1 MSNAR
6 KLADNLPT
14 DGQLGNRNL
23 IINGMFNC
31 WQRGTSFSA
40 SGYGADRWTYGT
52 SGGAGVH
59 SRQNHSLADQTTFN
73 TPYFHRLAVS
83 SGNNNQG
90 MAQNIED
97 ITRFAGK
104 TITVSFYLKGTNPAG
119 GSFATILGGYMGSGG
134 SGDWELTHA
143 DAITVTSSWQRF
155 TREFTCPENTGR
167 TIGTS
172 HYLYFYPARQ
182 PSADNGT
189 AAWTLD
195 MANVQLEVGSQST
208 PFEHEP
214 YQTTL
219 RKCQRYFERRGTSV
233 AGWEFIADAGQLTST
248 TAYQVA
254 VRFNEQMRAAPT
266 MSYAGT
272 LSNFK
277 IIRAGGVYDIT
288 SVTAADNTN
297 GRTLLLTGN
306 CGNTG
311 GAAGDQ
317 ARIQTIQPNHYFY
330 FDAEL

>member
-14 DGQLGNRNL
+14 DGQLGNRNA

-59 SRQNHSLADQTTFN
+59 SRRSHSVADQTTFN
-73 TPYFHRLAVS
+73 TPYYHRLAVS

-90 MAQNIED
+90 MSQNIED

-167 TIGTS
+167 TIGDN

-182 PSADNGT
+182 PTADNGT

-195 MANVQLEVGSQST
+195 MANVQLEIGSQST
-208 PFEHEP
+208 PFEQEP
-214 YQTTL
+214 LGVTL
-219 RKCQRYFERRGTSV
+219 HKCQRYYHNSFHKGKTPGVDTDNANQVIVTSWNDGNCHFPPFPVVMRGVPTITLRSRN
-233 AGWEFIADAGQLTST
+233 T
-248 TAYQVA
+248 TNTGKVTQDSSEKSA
-254 VRFNEQMRAAPT
+254 
-266 MSYAGT
+266 
-272 LSNFK
+272 
-277 IIRAGGVYDIT
+277 
-288 SVTAADNTN
+288 SVTGIGVKGGEYIAI
-297 GRTLLLTGN
+297 
-306 CGNTG
+306 TG
-311 GAAGDQ
+311 GSPAKWTAFS
-317 ARIQTIQPNHYFY
+317 YEC
-330 FDAEL
+330 DAEL